1 VPVDRR
7 TLLPGQDRPSSGHVE
22 GVVRAAADALDRVGP
37 VAISPHIRRLREMV
51 GNELLLLP
59 SAAVIPRD
67 ERGRILLVRVI
78 DTGRWAVIGGS
89 MEPDESPQ
97 DCARREAEEEAGVTV
112 GLGAILAVLGGPEY
126 RMVYPNGDETAYVS
140 TVFEATVLSG
150 TPRPD
155 GDETSE
161 VGWWE
166 PDELPVGEMSAFTR
180 ALLRDV
186 GVLPGGRPPP
196 KAPVVE
202 ADGAIVRHYESI
214 REEDR
219 ISAGLG
225 QLELLRVQDVL
236 GRHLPSPP
244 AEVLDVGGATGV
256 HAAWLAE
263 RGFRVRIVDIA
274 ERHVALANRQ
284 LGAIGVTAELGD
296 ARSLP
301 VDADSKDVVLLFGPL
316 YHLIDRAD
324 RLTALREAYRVVR
337 PGGVVAVAAISR
349 FASLFDG
356 LARGFLF
363 DDAFVPI
370 VERDLAEGQHRNPDD
385 RPHWFTTAFL
395 HHPDELRAEIGESGL
410 ELTELVGIEGL
421 AGWLPRLADHWD
433 DPAGRDRILWS
444 AQMVESDPATLGLSG
459 HLLAV
464 AVKP

>member
-1 VPVDRR
+1 VS
-7 TLLPGQDRPSSGHVE
+7 TL
-22 GVVRAAADALDRVGP
+22 AAAETLDRVGP
-37 VAISPHIRRLREMV
+37 VPISPHIRRLRERV
-51 GNELLLLP
+51 GHELLLLP
-59 SAAVIPRD
+59 SVAVIPRD

-78 DTGRWAVIGGS
+78 DTGTWALIGGS
-89 MEPDESPQ
+89 LEPDESPEEG
-97 DCARREAEEEAGVTV
+97 ARREAEEEAGITV
-112 GLGAILAVLGGPEY
+112 VLGAIVAVLGGPEY

-166 PDELPVGEMSAFTR
+166 PDDLPVGEMGAFTR

-186 GVLPGGRPPP
+186 GVLSGDGLPPKPSVSHP
-196 KAPVVE
+196 KAPLVE
-202 ADGAIVRHYESI
+202 SDDAIVRHYEAI

-219 ISAGLG
+219 ISSGLG
-225 QLELLRVQDVL
+225 QLELLRVQEVL

-244 AEVLDVGGATGV
+244 ADVLDVGGATGV
-256 HAAWLAE
+256 HAAWLAQA
-263 RGFRVRIVDIA
+263 GFAVHIVDIT
-274 ERHVALANRQ
+274 ERHVELANRQ
-284 LGAIGVTAELGD
+284 LGTMGVTAELGD

-301 VDADSKDVVLLFGPL
+301 VDDDSMDVVLLFGPL
-316 YHLIDRAD
+316 YHLIARAD
-324 RLTALREAYRVVR
+324 RITALREANRAVR
-337 PGGVVAVAAISR
+337 PGGLVAVASISR

-363 DDAFVPI
+363 DQAFVPI
-370 VERDLAEGQHRNPDD
+370 VERDLAEGQHRNPDE

-395 HHPDELRAEIGESGL
+395 HHPDELRNEIGQSGL
-410 ELTELVGIEGL
+410 EMIELVGLEGL
-421 AGWLPRLADHWD
+421 AGWLPGLNDHWV
-433 DPAGRDRILWS
+433 DPVGRDRILWS
-444 AQMVESDPATLGLSG
+444 ARMVESDPATLGLSG